1 MATKHKVE
9 SGASIA
15 ARNTRLRRGTTAR
28 TLADSRKH
36 KTTLS
41 ARESLAQAFERLGG
55 VTGLVT
61 WGRKNPDEFYKLWGR
76 LVPKE
81 VSVGATGSLE
91 DLLAKLAAPDSSEE
105 ILDADYNEIVPLL
118 EHDSAEP
125 EHDV

>member
-1 MATKHKVE
+1 M
-9 SGASIA
+9 
-15 ARNTRLRRGTTAR
+15 
-28 TLADSRKH
+28 
-36 KTTLS
+36 
-41 ARESLAQAFERLGG
+41 AQAFERLGG

-61 WGRKNPDEFYKLWGR
+61 WGKKNPDEFYKLWGR

-91 DLLAKLAAPDSSEE
+91 DLLAKLAAPAEGEE

-118 EHDSAEP
+118 EHNSAQA